1 MIAAYILIQTEV
13 GKAAI
18 VAAALRDL
26 PGVSETASVAGPY
39 DVIARAEA
47 RDIDELGKLVAS
59 RVQALDGVTQGCVQ
73 AVCSCG
79 CRSPVFAADKTTGMM
94 DPVQHAADAGDLH
107 EWQMSL
113 R

>member
-1 MIAAYILIQTEV
+1 VIAAYILIQTEV

-47 RDIDELGKLVAS
+47 RDIGELGKLVAS
-59 RVQALDGVTQGCVQ
+59 RVQALDGVTRTI
-73 AVCSCG
+73 SCT
-79 CRSPVFAADKTTGMM
+79 V
-94 DPVQHAADAGDLH
+94 VHL
-107 EWQMSL
+107 
-113 R
+113 

>member
-1 MIAAYILIQTEV
+1 VIAAYVLIQTEV

-59 RVQALDGVTQGCVQ
+59 GVQVLDGVTRTVTCTV
-73 AVCSCG
+73 V
-79 CRSPVFAADKTTGMM
+79 
-94 DPVQHAADAGDLH
+94 HL
-107 EWQMSL
+107 
-113 R
+113 

>member
-1 MIAAYILIQTEV
+1 MIAAYVLIQTEV

-18 VAAALRDL
+18 VAAALRDV

-59 RVQALDGVTQGCVQ
+59 RVQVLDGVTRTLTCTV
-73 AVCSCG
+73 V
-79 CRSPVFAADKTTGMM
+79 
-94 DPVQHAADAGDLH
+94 HL
-107 EWQMSL
+107 
-113 R
+113 